1 MRGTA
6 FVVFKDL
13 QGSTAALR
21 GLDGEGFFGK
31 QLVSV
36 ASKLEKRTKYN
47 KLGQFCVST
56 LGDKLDSWR
65 DCIAITGRK
74 TEENRAEL
82 TS

>member
-31 QLVSV
+31 QLVSRYV
-36 ASKLEKRTKYN
+36 EARS
-47 KLGQFCVST
+47 
-56 LGDKLDSWR
+56 
-65 DCIAITGRK
+65 
-74 TEENRAEL
+74 TEEKYRNPSIRFLDLCGRAGQMEGCTRNRGDEEWGQ
-82 TS
+82 SSQE